1 MAFDPSNSWLAIGA
15 FATAIAAGWST
26 IQQWGSWFIR
36 VPFGCFDLASGPA
49 SYFMARK
56 AWRFNPFFRYEG
68 CPIRPKGVAQVAAMR
83 FRGLIGNSAPELCV
97 YKNVPLLVVQ
107 TDKGITFWYI
117 RGTLDPIGLAT
128 EAIVES
134 DAASRRLGAEARHE
148 IRVIHGSGSVYSRE
162 ATRGQDGQPSLRAA
176 TTVEQW
182 RPSGEYMSLMDALN
196 VEHHA
201 LFETGENGAS
211 LYALPAE
218 MIPVYNQIR
227 NWIESEAWYRDHHV
241 PWRIGTL
248 LTGRPGTGKSTFVFW
263 VAEKHKLPVHVL
275 DLATMSNNEFLA
287 AWRDAA
293 RYAPCIVLLE
303 DFDGVFQGRTNV
315 AGELGGGLTFDCLL
329 NALSGACDANG
340 IALFVTSNHPEKLD
354 DALRFRPGRID
365 IEKEVP
371 GLDEA
376 GLRNLV
382 EKLVDEPASR
392 ESILGMDLV
401 GRPAAEV
408 KALCIKVALQDKHK
422 KDAHA
427 LDVRPG

>member
-1 MAFDPSNSWLAIGA
+1 MPEFSWLAIGA

-36 VPFGCFDLASGPA
+36 VPFGCFNLAAAPA

-56 AWRFNPFFRYEG
+56 AWRFNPFFQFEGRY
-68 CPIRPKGVAQVAAMR
+68 IRPKGVARVAAMR
-83 FRGLIGNSAPELCV
+83 YRGLWSSVTPELCV
-97 YKNVPLLVVQ
+97 FRGVPLLVIVSES
-107 TDKGITFWYI
+107 GVIFWYI
-117 RGTLDPIGLAT
+117 RGTLDPAALAV
-128 EAIVES
+128 EAIEEA
-134 DAASRRLGAEARHE
+134 DAASRRLSAEARYE
-148 IRVIHGSGSVYSRE
+148 VRVVHGSGSVYGRENSKVTPSASR
-162 ATRGQDGQPSLRAA
+162 GPA
-176 TTVEQW
+176 TTPMADWNRTDGSYLACSDV
-182 RPSGEYMSLMDALN
+182 LN
-196 VEHHA
+196 A
-201 LFETGENGAS
+201 KRQDLFDTGENGAS

-218 MIPVYNQIR
+218 MLPVYNQIR
-227 NWIESEAWYRDHHV
+227 NWVESEAWYREHHV

-248 LTGRPGTGKSTFVFW
+248 LTGQPGTGKSTFVFW
-263 VAEKHKLPVHVL
+263 VAEKHKIPVHVL
-275 DLATMSNNEFLA
+275 DLATMSNNEFLG
-287 AWRDAA
+287 AWREAA

-303 DFDGVFQGRTNV
+303 DFDGVFHGRTNV

-392 ESILGMDLV
+392 ESILGLDLV

-422 KDAHA
+422 KDSYAYA
-427 LDVRPG
+427 VRDS